1 MTLLQLASGIT
12 KKEPGDNFG
21 QRPSQKARKAALT
34 TATTRTTTGTG
45 VDEQK
50 VDILILEKYIE
61 NHFFCVLRFW
71 FYFICCRTHTTLL
84 VDCLHLSWPIGAA
97 SATAAVGPLANTFIY
112 ELEKH
117 WLNKSNSPGQKNSA
131 SLTVFYAFLCSKRY
145 SATSTKIQDTFVVM
159 AAIYEYT
166 WKDNHNNAYW
176 NSYVASSSSPFCI

>member
-97 SATAAVGPLANTFIY
+97 SATAAVARWPIHSYMN
-112 ELEKH
+112 
-117 WLNKSNSPGQKNSA
+117 WKN
-131 SLTVFYAFLCSKRY
+131 
-145 SATSTKIQDTFVVM
+145 IG
-159 AAIYEYT
+159 
-166 WKDNHNNAYW
+166 
-176 NSYVASSSSPFCI
+176 